1 VFFIEPSDAM
11 YAAAARVAGTA
22 NIVTWHSTLERYGAA
37 QLNDRFRSATG
48 RQMDGA
54 AWCGWFATKVV
65 LESSLRM
72 RGKGAAG
79 LREHLIADDTQFDGH
94 KGAPLSFRASDHQ
107 LREPVYSL
115 VPGKPPQDI
124 PDFARSPGTA
134 RDLLDTIQNPSTA
147 CGAS

>member
-1 VFFIEPSDAM
+1 
-11 YAAAARVAGTA
+11 
-22 NIVTWHSTLERYGAA
+22 
-37 QLNDRFRSATG
+37 
-48 RQMDGA
+48 
-54 AWCGWFATKVV
+54 
-65 LESSLRM
+65 M